1 MNALLRFFTPC
12 VAPSRRDES
21 IDLMRGFTMLTVVLY
36 HVGLLCCCSLVDRV
50 FGKMFL
56 NFSMP
61 FYFLLSGYMLFMA
74 GTVRK
79 TGFWQYAAKRFWRI
93 LLPYF
98 LFELLFLG
106 ISLHL
111 GGVTDVPASLKAI
124 ALCKNTEGTWQV
136 CFRLWFLPCLFVA
149 NMLAYPVLRWVRH
162 PKALW
167 GCVGG
172 FMLLAWVSPYLI
184 HCDGTK
190 ELLPCTLDISFM
202 AASFILA
209 GSIGGERIREWV
221 YGTDRAR
228 VKKWGWYAFLAF
240 VAMGYIKGGVTI
252 MFIHCYGI
260 YPLAFLCG
268 CLGSL
273 ACAVWMRFYS
283 ESPCRFGKNF
293 LIWMGRNGL
302 IIFPLH
308 LLLLFFLREAIGM
321 EAYVRFPGILT
332 LPLLLLLIPTV
343 NFFNTFLPFM
353 GGDFSFLR
361 RWFGKT
367 EQH

>member
-1 MNALLRFFTPC
+1 MKFLAELFLPC

-21 IDLMRGFTMLTVVLY
+21 IDLMRGFTMLTVVVY
-36 HVGLLCCCSLVDRV
+36 HAGLLCCCSLVDKV

-61 FYFLLSGYMLFMA
+61 FYFLLSGYMLFMLN
-74 GTVRK
+74 TVQR
-79 TGFWQYAAKRFWRI
+79 TGFFLYSAKRFLRI

-111 GGVTDVPASLKAI
+111 GGVTDIPASLKAI
-124 ALCKNTEGTWQV
+124 ALCRNTEGTWQV
-136 CFRLWFLPCLFVA
+136 SFRLWFLPCFFFSNL
-149 NMLAYPVLRWVRH
+149 LAYPVLRWVRRE
-162 PKALW
+162 KAQW
-167 GCVGG
+167 GFVAG
-172 FMLLAWVSPYLI
+172 FMALAWLGPYLI

-190 ELLPCTLDISFM
+190 ELLPCTLDISLM
-202 AASFILA
+202 GSAFILT
-209 GSIGGERIREWV
+209 GCIGGERIRDWV
-221 YGTDRAR
+221 YGADRAR
-228 VKKWGWYAFLAF
+228 VKKWGWYAFFAF
-240 VAMGYIKGGVTI
+240 VALGYIKGGNTI
-252 MFIHCYGI
+252 MFVHSYGI

-273 ACAVWMRFYS
+273 GCAVWMRFYS

-308 LLLLFFLREAIGM
+308 MLLLFFLRESIGM
-321 EAYVRFPGILT
+321 ELYVRFPGILT

-353 GGDFSFLR
+353 GGDFSFIR

-367 EQH
+367 DR